1 MYGQL
6 YHRTISRELPEPQRN
21 PRGRVRHGGWRGADG
36 RRRLHGWAGL
46 GWLGAGARL
55 ARVGA
60 QAVPASAHRW
70 ARCVGVGSTRA
81 AGRVRSTAHPDRNG
95 RRGGWRGAVGAMR
108 AAKRDACKTAAM
120 NAGGGGHKRDGR
132 GGACGKQA
140 RPAPQGAKPVRPC
153 RVSHAAAAWRKA
165 HSAGPQAA
173 AAERPRGAG
182 SIFAPCVIS
191 GSPTRKRTLGGKIRA
206 PCIPNRP
213 IAPGNGCM
221 GRGCCHLDLEKH
233 AFRADVARK
242 RASLAHSAK
251 KGCIRCDSCQ
261 PRARGRRNA
270 RGGRGRRRAV
280 GAMRAE
286 LPDGNDLDDDSGSAR
301 WRHRGTRAA
310 GSSA

>member
-6 YHRTISRELPEPQRN
+6 YHRTISRELPEPQRD
-21 PRGRVRHGGWRGADG
+21 PRGRKSPIDSSSRPQWAA
-36 RRRLHGWAGL
+36 RRM
-46 GWLGAGARL
+46 
-55 ARVGA
+55 
-60 QAVPASAHRW
+60 
-70 ARCVGVGSTRA
+70 A
-81 AGRVRSTAHPDRNG
+81 AC
-95 RRGGWRGAVGAMR
+95 VGAMR

-120 NAGGGGHKRDGR
+120 NAGGGHKRDGR
-132 GGACGKQA
+132 GRACGKQA

-153 RVSHAAAAWRKA
+153 RVPHAAAAWRKA
-165 HSAGPQAA
+165 RSAGPQAA
-173 AAERPRGAG
+173 AAERPRSAG
-182 SIFAPCVIS
+182 NIFAPCVIS
-191 GSPTRKRTLGGKIRA
+191 GSSTRKRALGGKIRA
-206 PCIPNRP
+206 PCILNRP

-233 AFRADVARK
+233 AFRADAARR

-270 RGGRGRRRAV
+270 RGERGQRRAAGAMGAMRAV
-280 GAMRAE
+280 GAMGAMRAE

-301 WRHRGTRAA
+301 WRYRGTRAA